1 MGSKNDLNDI
11 YFCKGSHKDN
21 LTVQTLQCKG
31 PLLKALHDIEICV
44 CVF

>member
-31 PLLKALHDIEICV
+31 LHDIEICV